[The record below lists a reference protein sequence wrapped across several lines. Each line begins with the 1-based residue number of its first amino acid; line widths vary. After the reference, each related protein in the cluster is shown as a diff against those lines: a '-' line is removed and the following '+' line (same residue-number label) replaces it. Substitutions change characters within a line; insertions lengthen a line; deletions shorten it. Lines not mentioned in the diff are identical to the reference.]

1 MTDFVERFR
10 EVTFR
15 FEFDEKRSCFLISY
29 SVPSH
34 LWDEEDVWDELFS
47 FKSRI
52 RDEFG
57 KDAPIFMEGESICKL
72 SSKAQLIQFEEKDF
86 SVEEMFQFEE
96 PILLSANSFVY
107 EAQLIQFEEKDFSFE
122 DMFQFEESIFPSANS
137 FFSKDVQ
144 NYTFSIK
151 EDEACFFGGY
161 PEYLC
166 AA

>member
-1 MTDFVERFR
+1 MTEYYIKQEEVLISNMTDFVERFR

-29 SVPSH
+29 NVPSH
-34 LWDEEDVWDELFS
+34 LWDEEDVWDALFS

-86 SVEEMFQFEE
+86 S
-96 PILLSANSFVY
+96 
-107 EAQLIQFEEKDFSFE
+107 FE

-137 FFSKDVQ
+137 FVSEDVQ

-161 PEYLC
+161 PGYLC